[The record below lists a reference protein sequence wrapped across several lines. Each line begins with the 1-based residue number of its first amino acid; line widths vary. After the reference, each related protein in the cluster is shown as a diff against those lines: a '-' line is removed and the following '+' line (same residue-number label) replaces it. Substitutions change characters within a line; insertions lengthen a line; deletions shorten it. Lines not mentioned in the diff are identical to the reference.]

1 MPTVKVRNLKNK
13 EVGDVELLDAIFGV
27 ELNESLIHSAV
38 MNYQANGRQGTS
50 ATKTRGNV
58 SGSGRKLWKQ
68 KGTGRARIASLR
80 SPLWKGGGNVHGPQ
94 PRDWSY
100 QMPKKMRRGA
110 LRSALSERLREGNLI
125 VIDGFEFNNP
135 KTSEFLAAIGTLGLS
150 ENKKKPTKTLIID
163 SLDNLN
169 LILSSRN
176 VAKTKVTNSFGL
188 NIYDII
194 YHEKLLISKSALE
207 ELTSLL
213 APKRE
218 SEKAAG
224 AEASEKKPKAGK
236 ETDTAKTKAL
246 KDVDDA
252 VTDKDLEE
260 SKAKTDRAAKKA
272 GEEKAVDTPK
282 TKKEPKPKS
291 EKTLKKEAAAKN
303 EADKNAS
310 ADEAPAKAT
319 EAPADKAESKEE
331 AADNE

>member
-13 EVGDVELLDAIFGV
+13 EVGDVELLDAVFGV
-27 ELNESLIHSAV
+27 ELNEALIHSAV

-68 KGTGRARIASLR
+68 KGTGRARIASIR

-125 VIDGFEFNNP
+125 IIDGFEFKNP
-135 KTSEFLAAIGTLGLS
+135 KTSEFLGAIASLGLS
-150 ENKKKPTKTLIID
+150 ENKKKPTKTLIVD

-176 VAKTKVTNSFGL
+176 VEKTKVTNSFGL

-194 YHEKLLISKSALE
+194 YHEKLLISKAAVEELSAL
-207 ELTSLL
+207 LD
-213 APKRE
+213 PKRE
-218 SEKAAG
+218 SGKIEEVVEVV
-224 AEASEKKPKAGK
+224 AEEKPKA
-236 ETDTAKTKAL
+236 
-246 KDVDDA
+246 
-252 VTDKDLEE
+252 
-260 SKAKTDRAAKKA
+260 
-272 GEEKAVDTPK
+272 
-282 TKKEPKPKS
+282 
-291 EKTLKKEAAAKN
+291 KKEAKLKAEKAPKKEVAAEEVPVV
-303 EADKNAS
+303 EAAPAVEAEVVPAVEESPAIEAAPVDVT
-310 ADEAPAKAT
+310 ADEPAVEEAPAEENK
-319 EAPADKAESKEE
+319 KE